1 MKRKIG
7 ELYGKSIVEG
17 DNNIITSN
25 EININSLDVGGNL
38 NSLPK
43 EVTFTEKDIWVWEE
57 LGNVGRAV
65 NVVIDTPYIIYAR
78 RKDNMFREYYMPIE
92 VLSIIP
98 GTLLPDT
105 KFNIQINNTEAVRK
119 GPDGCEL
126 AVPVTF
132 TKGSMRDLT
141 EDGIVEAGSGKDSII
156 ISKSILEESHI
167 LEGSQISNL
176 KRPKVPVEIK
186 TYPILITPTE

>member
-17 DNNIITSN
+17 DNNIVTSN
-25 EININSLDVGGNL
+25 EISINSLDVGGNL

-43 EVTFTEKDIWVWEE
+43 EVTFTEKDIWVLEDE
-57 LGNVGRAV
+57 GYNGGTV
-65 NVVIDTPYIIYAR
+65 NVVIDTPYIIYALCR
-78 RKDNMFREYYMPIE
+78 DNMFSKYYMLFDFIGP
-92 VLSIIP
+92 LLYL
-98 GTLLPDT
+98 LLPATKYNIQSNNAEVIEYQGDT
-105 KFNIQINNTEAVRK
+105 K
-119 GPDGCEL
+119 L

-132 TKGSMRDLT
+132 TKGSMKDLT
-141 EDGIVEAGSGKDSII
+141 EDGIVETGSNKSFIL
-156 ISKSILEESHI
+156 SKFMLDE
-167 LEGSQISNL
+167 SQISNL